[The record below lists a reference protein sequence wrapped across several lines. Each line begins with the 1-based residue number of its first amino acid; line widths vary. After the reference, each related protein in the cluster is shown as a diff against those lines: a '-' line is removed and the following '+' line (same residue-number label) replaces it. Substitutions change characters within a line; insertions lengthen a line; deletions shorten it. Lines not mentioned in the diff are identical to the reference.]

1 MVKKIV
7 IGNLKGG
14 VGKTTNSV
22 LFAYTL
28 ASKGFKVLLC
38 DLDPQANSTDLMTK
52 TYKRQNNKDI
62 DLKQTMMQALSEGEL
77 KSCMLQ
83 IKENLFVLPSSEDF
97 IHYQQYLF
105 SLIPSTIPNYE
116 KKHRAYFGKLLR
128 DFEDEFDYIIFDVP
142 PSASIYLESAL
153 YIANHILIILQ
164 PHAHSLN
171 GAISFYDHLEDLTNE
186 YPEVVY
192 YIIGVLPAMMDFT
205 SDVDRFIVK
214 RATEF
219 FGEDLIFKLHINLLG
234 RLKRYDYQGIPDIS
248 NTTDSD
254 HHDVVLQEFY
264 GYLTDELIERANQLK
279 FKNE

>member
-1 MVKKIV
+1 MKLTLKKRFKFLIHIKFKWIKIKLEHNTFDKENFNGQKIV

-38 DLDPQANSTDLMTK
+38 DLDPLANSTDLMTK

-62 DLKQTMMQALSEGEL
+62 DLKQTMMQALREGEL

-116 KKHRAYFGKLLR
+116 KKHRAYFGELLR
-128 DFEDEFDYIIFDVP
+128 DFIEVSYWKLCII
-142 PSASIYLESAL
+142 I
-153 YIANHILIILQ
+153 
-164 PHAHSLN
+164 
-171 GAISFYDHLEDLTNE
+171 
-186 YPEVVY
+186 
-192 YIIGVLPAMMDFT
+192 
-205 SDVDRFIVK
+205 
-214 RATEF
+214 
-219 FGEDLIFKLHINLLG
+219 
-234 RLKRYDYQGIPDIS
+234 
-248 NTTDSD
+248 
-254 HHDVVLQEFY
+254 
-264 GYLTDELIERANQLK
+264 
-279 FKNE
+279 